1 MLPCIYF
8 SLGGTISSIRL
19 VGGKASFEGRLEILH
34 NGVWGTVCDDS
45 WDMKDAQVVCR
56 QLGFSG
62 VDDDDGDLVKTSN
75 GNRTLMSASSMMR
88 TCGIKAVCVLFSLRI
103 RQWNNLAG

>member
-8 SLGGTISSIRL
+8 SLGDTLSSIRL

-34 NGVWGTVCDDS
+34 NGIWGTVCDDS
-45 WDMKDAQVVCR
+45 WDIKDTEVVCR

-62 VDDDDGDLVKTSN
+62 VDDDADLDRTSK
-75 GNRTLMSASSMMR
+75 GNRTLMSASSIMTTR
-88 TCGIKAVCVLFSLRI
+88 GIMAACVLFPLRI